1 MSNLCQ
7 ENSLHEPQYTLFCY
21 PVDNGTHKYVLLYV
35 RNNKIK
41 NRHKATK
48 CSSHRYHTCD

>member
-41 NRHKATK
+41 NRHNSTRR
-48 CSSHRYHTCD
+48 SSHRYHTCD